1 MSDVTISFKIH
12 KNKLVE
18 IDAVCR
24 RLKIS
29 RSEFIRTAILR
40 YINNIDKEN
49 KKFRVC
55 EVVLK

>member
-1 MSDVTISFKIH
+1 MSDYVVISFKIH
-12 KNKLVE
+12 KSKLVL

-24 RLKIS
+24 RLRIS

-40 YINNIDKEN
+40 YINNIDKE